1 MTTFIADTFHLLV
14 RDVRATIRIPI
25 WVIITLVQP
34 IIWLVLYG
42 QLFKRVIE
50 IPGFAATSY
59 VEFLTPGV
67 VIMSAMFGSAW
78 AGMGIIQDL
87 DAGVMDRMLA
97 TSVHRGSLIAAHV
110 LHSAL
115 TVIVQTVIILGIAL
129 VLGARFPGG
138 VAGVLMILLISAL
151 LGAAFSALSNGI
163 ALMTRREETLVAV
176 TNFFGLPLTFLSSA
190 FMASA
195 LMPGW
200 ISSVAR
206 ANPVNWAVESS
217 RNAMLGQH
225 WLSVGLQTGLLVVF
239 VLICGIFATRAFR
252 VYQQTN

>member
-1 MTTFIADTFHLLV
+1 MTTFVADTFHLLV

-42 QLFKRVIE
+42 QLFKRVVE

-67 VIMSAMFGSAW
+67 VIMSAVFGSAW

-115 TVIVQTVIILGIAL
+115 TVVVQTVIILGIGL

-138 VAGVLMILLISAL
+138 VAGVLMILFISAL
-151 LGAAFSALSNGI
+151 LGAGFSALSNGI
-163 ALMTRREETLVAV
+163 ALMTRREETLIAI

-190 FMASA
+190 FMATA

-200 ISSVAR
+200 ISSIAR
-206 ANPVNWAVESS
+206 VNPVNWAVEGS
-217 RNAMLGQH
+217 RNAMLGQN
-225 WLSVGLQTGLLVVF
+225 WLSVGLQTGLLLVF

-252 VYQQTN
+252 VYQRAS

>member
-42 QLFKRVIE
+42 QLFKRVVE

-59 VEFLTPGV
+59 VDFLTPGV
-67 VIMSAMFGSAW
+67 VIMSAVFGSAW
-78 AGMGIIQDL
+78 AGMGLLQDL

-97 TSVHRGSLIAAHV
+97 TSVHRSALIAAHV

-115 TVIVQTVIILGIAL
+115 TVVVQTVIILGIGML
-129 VLGARFPGG
+129 LGARFPGG
-138 VAGVLMILLISAL
+138 IAGVIAILLISAL
-151 LGAAFSALSNGI
+151 LGAGFSALSNGI
-163 ALMTRREETLVAV
+163 ALMTRREETLIAI

-190 FMASA
+190 FMATA

-206 ANPVNWAVESS
+206 ANPVNWAVEGA
-217 RNAMLGQH
+217 RNAMLGQS
-225 WLSVGLQTGLLVVF
+225 WSSVGLQTGLLLVF
-239 VLICGIFATRAFR
+239 VLVCCVFATRAFR
-252 VYQQTN
+252 VYQSAS